1 MTQPAAP
8 SDAPSGAMPRS
19 LPGFL
24 ALRYL
29 RPRRSFVS
37 VITLLSLLGVTLG
50 VLVLVVVLAV
60 MAGFERELQEKII
73 GFNAHLVVSNGE
85 VLHQPEREV
94 SQLLKEPGVEGAA
107 PFVSGPVLAEYAD
120 RITTPILRGI
130 DPQAELAVIPL
141 RRYLVAGKYNL
152 QADHVLVG
160 DEWAKRNGAAV
171 GDKVVIYAPRHLQAL
186 RDSASSGKKSV
197 PLPAELEISG
207 IFRTGLFE
215 YDSTFF
221 LTSLQNAQ
229 YLYSLGRGVHGI
241 ALRVKDPM
249 AADRLKARLNT
260 SFAPPMEAITW
271 MDQNRPLFTAI
282 AVEKG
287 TMAVILFF
295 IILVAA
301 FGLCSTLI
309 TITAQKRREIGL
321 LKALG
326 ATDGQVLGIF
336 IFHGLIVG
344 LLGTAVGLL
353 LAALTLPNLNLLR
366 ELIGR
371 MLGIDLFSADV
382 YHFATI
388 PVVIDPLQIAG
399 IALTAVLL
407 CVCAAWIPA
416 WNAARL
422 LPADA
427 LRYE

>member
-1 MTQPAAP
+1 
-8 SDAPSGAMPRS
+8 MPRS

-60 MAGFERELQEKII
+60 MAGFERELQDKII

-85 VLHQPEREV
+85 VLHHPDQEV
-94 SQLLKEPGVEGAA
+94 SRLLKEPGVKGAA

-130 DPQAELAVIPL
+130 DPQAELGVIPL

-152 QADHVLVG
+152 QADTVLVG
-160 DEWAKRNGAAV
+160 DEWAKRNGATV

-186 RDSASSGKKSV
+186 RDSAHSGKQSI
-197 PLPAELEISG
+197 PLPTELEISG

-229 YLYSLGRGVHGI
+229 YLYGLGHGVHGI
-241 ALRVKDPM
+241 ALRVQNPM

-260 SFAPPMEAITW
+260 SFPPPMEAITW

-282 AVEKG
+282 AVEKV

-344 LLGTAVGLL
+344 LLGTAAGLI
-353 LAALTLPNLNLLR
+353 LAALALRYLNVLR

-371 MLGIDLFSADV
+371 TLGIDLFSADV

-388 PVVIDPLQIAG
+388 PVVIDPPQIAG
-399 IALTAVLL
+399 IAVSAVLL
-407 CVCAAWIPA
+407 CICAAWIPA

-422 LPADA
+422 LPANA

>member
-1 MTQPAAP
+1 MNRPAAP
-8 SDAPSGAMPRS
+8 SEAPTGTMPRS

-73 GFNAHLVVSNGE
+73 GFNAHLVVSNGD
-85 VLHQPEREV
+85 VLHHPDQEV
-94 SQLLKEPGVEGAA
+94 SRLLKEPGVKGAA

-152 QADHVLVG
+152 RADTVLVG
-160 DEWAKRNGAAV
+160 DEWAKRNGATV
-171 GDKVVIYAPRHLQAL
+171 GDKVVIYAPRHLQVL
-186 RDSASSGKKSV
+186 RDSANFGKKAI
-197 PLPAELEISG
+197 PLPTELEISG

-229 YLYSLGRGVHGI
+229 YLYNLGHGVHGI
-241 ALRVKDPM
+241 ALRVQNPM
-249 AADRLKARLNT
+249 DADRIKARLNT
-260 SFAPPMEAITW
+260 SFPPPMEAITW
-271 MDQNRPLFTAI
+271 MDQNRSLFTAI
-282 AVEKG
+282 AVEKV

-344 LLGTAVGLL
+344 LLGTAAGLI
-353 LAALTLPNLNLLR
+353 LAALALRYLNVLR
-366 ELIGR
+366 SLIGR
-371 MLGIDLFSADV
+371 TLGIDLFSADV

-388 PVVIDPLQIAG
+388 PVVIDPSQIAG
-399 IALTAVLL
+399 IAASAVLL
-407 CVCAAWIPA
+407 CICAAWIPA

-422 LPADA
+422 VPATA

>member
-1 MTQPAAP
+1 
-8 SDAPSGAMPRS
+8 MPRS

-73 GFNAHLVVSNGE
+73 GFNAHLVVSNGD
-85 VLHQPEREV
+85 VLRQPDREV
-94 SQLLKEPGVEGAA
+94 SQLLKERGVEGAA

-160 DEWAKRNGAAV
+160 DEWAKRNGATV

-186 RDSASSGKKSV
+186 RDSASSSKKSL
-197 PLPAELEISG
+197 PLPTELEISG

-326 ATDGQVLGIF
+326 ATDSQVLGIF

-344 LLGTAVGLL
+344 LLGTAIGLL

-366 ELIGR
+366 DLIGR

-422 LPADA
+422 LPANA